1 HSRSDHRLDSPNP
14 RRSLM
19 RRLATFDER
28 DSQPTIVTADH
39 IHTVDEA
46 NPSAEAMFIAGGIIR
61 AIGSRSEVETAASG
75 SNPVRIDRPGAT
87 IVPGFVD
94 AHAHPLMYGQ
104 MLTWID
110 VSPEKASTIPEII
123 ELMREGAKRL
133 PAGTP
138 IRGYGYEQR
147 NLAER
152 RHPRKEEL

>member
-1 HSRSDHRLDSPNP
+1 
-14 RRSLM
+14 M

-110 VSPEKASTIPEII
+110 VSPEKASTIPELI

-138 IRGYGYEQR
+138 LRGFVYGHL
-147 NLAER
+147 N
-152 RHPRKEEL
+152 PELRLSPPHHTLNRL